1 MFSVTEVTNSVSGSY
16 RIKLRAAVMNSEP
29 DTAQQELQPVVYTN
43 VIGPRDWLLFQG
55 PDILTLKL
63 KQASTI
69 WLLLPQ
75 TLLDFRSYFRILQ
88 PTHSRRNVQY
98 VYHSLHTDRMGQI
111 SLHNQVKSKTKPNTR
126 GTWFVDLWYVVW
138 HTIHVTWRRRGWW

>member
-1 MFSVTEVTNSVSGSY
+1 MYDFGESSVYGTAVSEVFSVKEVTNSVSGFY
-16 RIKLRAAVMNSEP
+16 RIKLRAAVMNSEA

-55 PDILTLKL
+55 PDILTMKL

-75 TLLDFRSYFRILQ
+75 TLLDFRRYFRILQ
-88 PTHSRRNVQY
+88 PTYSQRNVQY
-98 VYHSLHTDRMGQI
+98 VYHSLTEW
-111 SLHNQVKSKTKPNTR
+111 VKFRYTTK
-126 GTWFVDLWYVVW
+126 
-138 HTIHVTWRRRGWW
+138 